1 MEQIFNYLT
10 DNILAIIAII
20 IAVASFV
27 ETKRQSRNSD
37 KQSKQEIKL
46 QIASKEAEI
55 EAMDFELSPLNTITS
70 FESRAE
76 LKRRKSVLEAE
87 IKQLKKML

>member
-1 MEQIFNYLT
+1 MEHVLNYLT

-27 ETKRQSRNSD
+27 ETKRQSRNSE
-37 KQSKQEIKL
+37 KQSKQDIKL
-46 QIASKEAEI
+46 QIASKEAGI
-55 EAMDFELSPLNTITS
+55 KSMDFELSPNNTFTS
-70 FESRAE
+70 FDSRME
-76 LKRRKSVLEAE
+76 LKRRMCVLEPE

>member
-1 MEQIFNYLT
+1 MEHVLNYLT

-20 IAVASFV
+20 IAVASLV
-27 ETKRQSRNSD
+27 ETKRQSRNSE
-37 KQSKQEIKL
+37 KQSKQDIKL

-55 EAMDFELSPLNTITS
+55 KSMDFELGPQNTITS
-70 FESRAE
+70 FESRME